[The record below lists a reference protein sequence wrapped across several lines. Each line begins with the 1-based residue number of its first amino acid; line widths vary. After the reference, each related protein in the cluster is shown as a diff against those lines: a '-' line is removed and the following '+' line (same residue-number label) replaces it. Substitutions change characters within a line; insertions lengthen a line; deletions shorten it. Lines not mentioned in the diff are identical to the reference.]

1 MSRSRRIGGHHT
13 TIRPCVEGV
22 AQAALAL
29 NLFGDRGES
38 VQALRNCILG
48 LCFRELAVQDLNMWE
63 RHILRTHKW
72 PQSMEALRLD
82 KCKEEAERQG

>member
-1 MSRSRRIGGHHT
+1 VVTDSDKCPGLAASVGTIPQFDHVSKALLRRRWHLTSSETEASQH
-13 TIRPCVEGV
+13 R
-22 AQAALAL
+22 
-29 NLFGDRGES
+29 LF
-38 VQALRNCILG
+38 
-48 LCFRELAVQDLNMWE
+48 FRELAVQDLNMWE